1 MRVSKELLD
10 MSTESRAIAGIGN
23 APHDESQAVRLV
35 RPLGPAEGRPL
46 ASKVDKAKI
55 SARFQAALHAT
66 KALFSKAARHDV
78 RSEGVLELD
87 DRDVVPSTVPPPL
100 PSAKALGTKLAQPD
114 VKAFIA
120 RRI

>member
-1 MRVSKELLD
+1 
-10 MSTESRAIAGIGN
+10 MSTESRAIVGIGN
-23 APHDESQAVRLV
+23 APHDESQAVRRV

-46 ASKVDKAKI
+46 VSRVDKSRIAT
-55 SARFQAALHAT
+55 RLQGALHAT
-66 KALFSKAARHDV
+66 KALFAKVGRRDV

-100 PSAKALGTKLAQPD
+100 PNAKMLGNKLALPD

-120 RRI
+120 RKI